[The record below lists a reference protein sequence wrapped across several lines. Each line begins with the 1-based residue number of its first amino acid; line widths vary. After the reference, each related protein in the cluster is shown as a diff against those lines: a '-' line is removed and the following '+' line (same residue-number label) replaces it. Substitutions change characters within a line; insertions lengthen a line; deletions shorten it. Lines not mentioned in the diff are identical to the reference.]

1 MNGAE
6 TLELGLPEELQD
18 LPQWVCWK
26 AEERDGRTTKIPY
39 SPQTGRR
46 ADSTDAS
53 TWASFSEAMEAY
65 RGGDF
70 SGVGFVFAEDDPF
83 TGIDL
88 DKVRNS
94 EGMEEWARDLVL
106 RFSSYTELSL
116 SGTGV
121 HILIRGKIPGTR
133 RRKGSVEIYDQGRF
147 FVMTGQRLQGPRTI
161 EDRQQELE
169 EFCAEMFPERPS
181 PPPRPA
187 TPLALSD
194 RDLLERARRADN
206 GEKFATLWEG
216 RWEDLDYESQS
227 EADSA
232 LLGLLRFWTGD
243 DRERSLQLFQQSG
256 LHRPEEKAE
265 TYPGRTY
272 DRLPAGDVYQPP
284 QPAPMGSKVAEG
296 VEAPAEYTPFPVD
309 ALPGPFADLVREG
322 AEAIGCDEALIA
334 LPLLAAAAG
343 TIGNSR
349 RIQLKSNWSEPA
361 ILWAIPVA
369 RSGEMKSPAFS
380 LALQAVN
387 EIEDDAWAR
396 HRKEEEAYEAERQR
410 WKDSGDRNQPP
421 PERPVP
427 ERSVVRDVT
436 VERLAAVLAEN
447 PRGVTLVRD
456 ELAAWFGSFDRYN
469 SGKGEEAAHWLEMYN
484 AGRVTADR
492 KTGDQKTIHVPRAA
506 VSISGTIQPGTLERL
521 LEPKHFESGLVARLL
536 LAWPPSRPRRW
547 REQEVSEETLQPIRR
562 VFRDLRN
569 LPMGTDGNGMPTP
582 VVLALGEE
590 ARGPWKAFFNEHG
603 AELDEMNNDHLRAAW
618 SKLEGTA
625 ARLALVHHS
634 VRAAHRDPTLTD
646 ATVID
651 ADSLQQAL
659 RLIEWFKEETRRIY
673 GFLSESGWERDRRKV
688 LEAVAKRA
696 GECRVRDLQ
705 RAGLFGG
712 DRQKIEAALEALVER
727 GEGEWVDHPTA
738 GTKGGR
744 PTRSF
749 RAVPTE

>member
-1 MNGAE
+1 
-6 TLELGLPEELQD
+6 
-18 LPQWVCWK
+18 
-26 AEERDGRTTKIPY
+26 
-39 SPQTGRR
+39 
-46 ADSTDAS
+46 
-53 TWASFSEAMEAY
+53 
-65 RGGDF
+65 
-70 SGVGFVFAEDDPF
+70 
-83 TGIDL
+83 
-88 DKVRNS
+88 
-94 EGMEEWARDLVL
+94 
-106 RFSSYTELSL
+106 
-116 SGTGV
+116 
-121 HILIRGKIPGTR
+121 
-133 RRKGSVEIYDQGRF
+133 
-147 FVMTGQRLQGPRTI
+147 
-161 EDRQQELE
+161 
-169 EFCAEMFPERPS
+169 
-181 PPPRPA
+181 
-187 TPLALSD
+187 
-194 RDLLERARRADN
+194 
-206 GEKFATLWEG
+206 
-216 RWEDLDYESQS
+216 
-227 EADSA
+227 
-232 LLGLLRFWTGD
+232 
-243 DRERSLQLFQQSG
+243 
-256 LHRPEEKAE
+256 
-265 TYPGRTY
+265 
-272 DRLPAGDVYQPP
+272 
-284 QPAPMGSKVAEG
+284 MGSKVAEG

>member
-1 MNGAE
+1 MNEADA
-6 TLELGLPEELQD
+6 LEKGIPEELRG
-18 LPQWVCWK
+18 LCQWVCWK

-39 SPQTGRR
+39 SPQSGRR

-53 TWASFSEAMEAY
+53 TWASFPEAMQAF
-65 RGGDF
+65 RAGGF

-83 TGIDL
+83 AGIDL

-94 EGMEEWARDLVL
+94 DGMEEWARELIQG
-106 RFSSYTELSL
+106 FSSYTELSQ

-133 RRKGSVEIYDQGRF
+133 RRKGAVEIYDQGRF
-147 FVMTGQRLQGPRTI
+147 FVMTGQRLKGPTAI

-169 EFCAEMFPERPS
+169 EFCAELFPEQPAASPRPS
-181 PPPRPA
+181 

-194 RDLLERARRADN
+194 RDLLEKARQAEN

-216 RWEDLDYESQS
+216 NWEALGYTSQS

-243 DRERSLQLFQQSG
+243 DRERSLQLFEQSG
-256 LHRPEEKAE
+256 LHRPEKKAE
-265 TYPGRTY
+265 SYPGRTY

-284 QPAPMGSKVAEG
+284 QPAHIGKTMAEG
-296 VEAPAEYTPFPVD
+296 PAEYSPFPVE
-309 ALPGPFADLVREG
+309 ALPPPFADLVREG

-334 LPLLAAAAG
+334 PPLLAAAAG
-343 TIGNSR
+343 TIGNAR
-349 RIQLKSNWSEPA
+349 RVKLKSNWSEPA

-387 EIEDDAWAR
+387 EMEDEAWASYR
-396 HRKEEEAYEAERQR
+396 REEEAYEAERQR
-410 WKDSGDRNQPP
+410 WKDSGDKNQPP

-427 ERSVVRDVT
+427 ERSIVRDVT

-547 REQEVSEETLQPIRR
+547 REEEVSEETLQPVRK

-569 LPMGTDGNGMPTP
+569 LPMGMDGNGMPTP
-582 VVLALGEE
+582 VALALSED
-590 ARGPWKAFFNEHG
+590 ARGLWKAFFNEHG
-603 AELDEMNNDHLRAAW
+603 AELDEMKNDHLRAAW

-634 VRAAHRDPTLTD
+634 VRAAHRDPTLPD
-646 ATVID
+646 PAVID
-651 ADSLQQAL
+651 GESLQQAL
-659 RLIEWFKEETRRIY
+659 RLLGWFKEETRRIY
-673 GFLSESGWERDRRKV
+673 GFLSQSGWEQERQRV
-688 LEAVAKRA
+688 LQAVGKRE

-712 DRQKIEAALEALVER
+712 DRQRIEAVLETLVR
-727 GEGEWVDHPTA
+727 NGEGEWVDHPTA
-738 GTKGGR
+738 GGKGGR

-749 RAVPTE
+749 RAHPTE